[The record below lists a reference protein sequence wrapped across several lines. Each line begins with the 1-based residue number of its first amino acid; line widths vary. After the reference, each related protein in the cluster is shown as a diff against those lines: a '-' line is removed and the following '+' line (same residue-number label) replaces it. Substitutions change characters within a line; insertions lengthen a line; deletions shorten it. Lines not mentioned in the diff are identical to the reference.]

1 MARLFRSTKM
11 SHSHSPSRRRLLKQT
26 FAFTATSLLGLGTR
40 FVTAEEASAEDHHLL
55 MVGDWGMFKDIKP
68 QQAVANGM
76 KTYVES
82 LKFNPEAMLMLGDNF
97 YGAFPGGLKDPRWK
111 EQFED
116 MYLASSFPGPCYAL
130 LGNHDYDDEP
140 KIKLEAQLAYTKA
153 NPGTRWTMPSKW
165 YAFDY
170 PTVNPL
176 VKFIAL
182 DSNYKNRVES
192 LTPEEIAS
200 QLEWFKAELAKPRT
214 APYLVVMA
222 HHPLYTNGV
231 HGDDQALIKDWDQL
245 LRDHKA
251 HFYFCGHD
259 HDLQHMEFE
268 GHPTSFVISGG
279 GGARVREIKE
289 LRHGPFGIGIY
300 GFSHLQINKD
310 RLIVRHLD
318 ANRKQLHALS
328 KTPDGKM
335 TILS

>member
-1 MARLFRSTKM
+1 
-11 SHSHSPSRRRLLKQT
+11 
-26 FAFTATSLLGLGTR
+26 
-40 FVTAEEASAEDHHLL
+40 
-55 MVGDWGMFKDIKP
+55 
-68 QQAVANGM
+68 
-76 KTYVES
+76 
-82 LKFNPEAMLMLGDNF
+82 
-97 YGAFPGGLKDPRWK
+97 
-111 EQFED
+111 
-116 MYLASSFPGPCYAL
+116 MYPASSFPGPCYAL

-140 KIKLEAQLAYTKA
+140 KIKLEAQLAYAAA

-170 PTVNPL
+170 PAVNPL

-192 LTPEEIAS
+192 LTPEEIAG

-222 HHPLYTNGV
+222 HHPLYTNGI

-289 LRHGPFGIGIY
+289 LRHGPFGMAVY